1 MNTEQNK
8 PTHTPTTWLIV
19 QTLWRRYFGLNVS
32 PIDHLLF
39 VGGEFRSEQ
48 WPLLHALGIRAVL
61 SLQAE
66 HVDNFIGP
74 PPDRELRLEV
84 IDHTAPTLD
93 QLVAGV
99 EFIVQCHA
107 TRLPVL
113 VHCHA
118 GVGRAPLTA
127 AAYLMARYTLSH
139 REALRYV
146 RAARPIVNVNT
157 LQIQR
162 LREWEALIR

>member
-1 MNTEQNK
+1 MNLEQNK
-8 PTHTPTTWLIV
+8 PSHTPTAWLLA

-32 PIDHLLF
+32 PIDHMLF
-39 VGGEFRSEQ
+39 VGGEFRPNQ

-66 HVDNFIGP
+66 HVDQFIGSP
-74 PPDRELRLEV
+74 PERALRLEV
-84 IDHTAPTLD
+84 IDYTAPTLE
-93 QLVAGV
+93 QLAASV
-99 EFIVQCHA
+99 EFIVQGHA
-107 TRLPVL
+107 ARLPVL

-127 AAYLMARYTLSH
+127 AAYLMARYTLNH
-139 REALRYV
+139 RAALRYV
-146 RAARPIVNVNT
+146 RAARPIVNVNSH
-157 LQIQR
+157 QIHR